1 MGYNEFCI
9 SFNHIFFTFILFYS
23 RDTLKWQSR
32 FAYGE
37 ELYLQKGIRL
47 FASVLSAAIS
57 GMEVCPVQVE
67 ADVSSGLPC
76 FTMVGFP
83 STQVKEAQ
91 DRVRTALKNNGISL
105 PPKKVTVNLAP
116 ADLRKEGAGF
126 DLPVAAAVLAA
137 SGFIEPQL
145 LRNVM
150 VVGELSLNGEVRSVS
165 GVLPRVIR
173 ARELGCRYC
182 IIPFENL
189 AEGALVKDMKV
200 VGVQNIKEVLKLVS
214 DPDAFGKENQ
224 FSEENSEENQAEENL
239 VDFGEICGQESAR
252 RAAEIAVSGFH
263 NILFIG
269 PPGTGKTM
277 LAKRIPTIMPSLTFE
292 ESLELTKIYSIAGL
306 LSPKRPLIKAR
317 PFRSPHHTS
326 SSAALAG
333 GGRIPGPGE
342 VTLAHRGVLFLDE
355 MPEFARG
362 SLEVLRQPLEDKQIQ
377 LSRASGTYVFP
388 AGFILVAAMNP
399 CPCGYYPDMNKCR
412 CTPGEVSHYLH
423 KLSQPLLERID
434 LCADV
439 PPVNFSQI
447 SEEKS
452 GESSALIRKKV
463 EKARRI
469 QQKRYQNEKIC
480 FNGELSGK
488 QIRKYCVLTENALQ
502 VAKNAFELMELS
514 ARSYHRILKVSRTI
528 ADMEGEELIHTRHV
542 AEALTYKAFDKKYR
556 S

>member
-32 FAYGE
+32 FVYGE
-37 ELYLQKGIRL
+37 GLYLQKGIRL

-116 ADLRKEGAGF
+116 ADLRKKGAGF

-224 FSEENSEENQAEENL
+224 FSEVNSEENQVEESL

-277 LAKRIPTIMPSLTFE
+277 LAKKNTLRSCPL
-292 ESLELTKIYSIAGL
+292 LLLRKAWELTKIYSIAGL
-306 LSPKRPLIKAR
+306 FNPKKTIKIKGKALSKSASYQ
-317 PFRSPHHTS
+317 FVCS
-326 SSAALAG
+326 SG
-333 GGRIPGPGE
+333 WRRKNPGPGE

-377 LSRASGTYVFP
+377 LSGQVGTYVFP

-439 PPVNFSQI
+439 PPVDFSDF
-447 SEEKS
+447 
-452 GESSALIRKKV
+452 L
-463 EKARRI
+463 
-469 QQKRYQNEKIC
+469 
-480 FNGELSGK
+480 
-488 QIRKYCVLTENALQ
+488 
-502 VAKNAFELMELS
+502 
-514 ARSYHRILKVSRTI
+514 
-528 ADMEGEELIHTRHV
+528 
-542 AEALTYKAFDKKYR
+542 
-556 S
+556 